1 MRGKGLPIVDIVTT
15 LPAIG
20 ATMVAATDDT
30 PAVQVEGLIKTY
42 KEVRAVDGIS
52 VRIEPGEMFG
62 MLGPNG
68 AGKTTMLGI
77 LSTLRKA
84 TAGSARVWGY
94 DVGRQRAEVRRRIG
108 IVFQE
113 FSLDDKLTGRE
124 NLDFHGRLYGMARRL
139 RHERIAEVLEL
150 VDLADRADA
159 QVEKYSGGM
168 KRRLEIARGLLHA
181 PPLLFLDEPTLGL
194 DAQTRRQ
201 IWRYLADLN
210 RRVGVTV
217 ILTTHYMEEADVLC
231 ERVAIVD
238 HGKIVACDSPEAL
251 KASLG
256 GDAVNLG
263 IEGDPAAI
271 RGALEALPF
280 VTQVTGTDGTM
291 ALTLDRAEERV
302 ADLVDAV
309 RGAGGQ
315 LTSLNLRRPTL
326 EDVFLHYTGR
336 EMRDGGEGDAFA
348 VSRAQRRR

>member
-1 MRGKGLPIVDIVTT
+1 M
-15 LPAIG
+15 
-20 ATMVAATDDT
+20 MAAADDT
-30 PAVQVEGLIKTY
+30 PAVEVEGLVKTY
-42 KEVRAVDGIS
+42 KEVVAVDGIS

-68 AGKTTMLGI
+68 AGKTTTLGI
-77 LSTLRKA
+77 LSTLRRP
-84 TAGSARVWGY
+84 TAGAARVWGY
-94 DVGRQRAEVRRRIG
+94 DVTRQRAEVRRRIG

-124 NLDFHGRLYGMARRL
+124 NLDFHGRLYGMGRALRR
-139 RHERIAEVLEL
+139 ERIAEVLEL
-150 VDLADRADA
+150 VDLVDRADS

-201 IWRYLADLN
+201 IWKYLAELN
-210 RRVGVTV
+210 ERVGVTV

-238 HGKIVACDSPEAL
+238 HGRIVACDSPDAL

-256 GDAVNLG
+256 GDAVHLG
-263 IEGDPAAI
+263 VAGDDDAIQAA
-271 RGALEALPF
+271 LLALPF
-280 VTQVTGTDGTM
+280 VSVVTGGGGSLS
-291 ALTLDRAEERV
+291 LTLDRADERV
-302 ADLVDAV
+302 SGLVDAV

-336 EMRDGGEGDAFA
+336 GMRDGDEGDAFA
-348 VSRAQRRR
+348 ISRAQRRR